1 MDKKKFRAALEVL
14 DNVTTKYPKSAH
26 YIGQNMK
33 EVCGR
38 ENMSV
43 EVVFCVCLDDGCPC
57 MIPTSL

>member
-1 MDKKKFRAALEVL
+1 MDKKKLWATLEVL

-43 EVVFCVCLDDGCPC
+43 EVVFYFFVFA
-57 MIPTSL
+57 